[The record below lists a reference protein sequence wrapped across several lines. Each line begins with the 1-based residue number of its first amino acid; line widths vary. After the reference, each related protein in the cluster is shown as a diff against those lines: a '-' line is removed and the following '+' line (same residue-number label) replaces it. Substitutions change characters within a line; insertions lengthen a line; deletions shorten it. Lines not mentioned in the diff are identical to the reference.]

1 MKKAL
6 FAACLTLVLSLSASA
21 QLAMESAVQLSLS
34 HAPRSAARASTKT
47 LSGGSLI
54 AEMGLSGG
62 SILCVGDAQDRTAAW
77 TFKHRLSSKVK
88 GVDPVETDL
97 SDKLSMEV
105 LGYSE
110 VGAAK
115 LPSPTAPKRATALG
129 KVTSTQTVRL
139 KLDPKAGFSSEFWG
153 SLVVNYTVTQE
164 AGSTEASWVPGSMSM
179 KLVGWSIPEEG
190 ALAGSAALTMTM
202 GAFKRLSV
210 INASSIINTS
220 SIYGVDDFSNGVDT
234 TLWPVKKTHK
244 GSMKVVGANGH
255 ASFLVAGKSQSEQ
268 TAYIV
273 WNGRPRANADWT
285 AEVRGHNEA
294 AYSTKGGSN
303 LRLIVADPRV
313 LTARVGGVCG
323 VELNRGDEGW
333 RNPEFQHWV
342 SPGPDEPK
350 VRVPVPLGTTDFML
364 RITYRA
370 STQQFELSYDDT
382 GEGTNWNMI
391 GTTRLSEIM
400 PKASAT
406 TEFIVGL
413 VATTRLGPITE
424 GEIWAD
430 DFRLETAQ

>member
-34 HAPRSAARASTKT
+34 HAPRSATRASTKT
-47 LSGGSLI
+47 LSSGSLI

-164 AGSTEASWVPGSMSM
+164 ANSTEASWVPGSMSM

-210 INASSIINTS
+210 INASSMINTS
-220 SIYGVDDFSNGVDT
+220 SIYGVDDFSNGIDP
-234 TLWPVKKTHK
+234 TLWPVKGTKE
-244 GSMKVVGANGH
+244 GSMKVVGVNGH
-255 ASFLVAGKSQSEQ
+255 ASFLVAGKSQGEQ

-294 AYSTKGGSN
+294 AYSTKGGSH
-303 LRLIVADPRV
+303 LTLSVADPRIV
-313 LTARVGGVCG
+313 TTSRAGILHVGFG
-323 VELNRGDEGW
+323 RGGGGW
-333 RNPEFQHWV
+333 RGPEFQHKV

-364 RITYRA
+364 RINYRA
-370 STQQFELSYDDT
+370 STQQFEVSYDDT
-382 GEGTNWNMI
+382 GAGRNWNVI

-400 PKASAT
+400 PKAAAT
-406 TEFIVGL
+406 TEFIVFL
-413 VATTRLGPITE
+413 VSTTSLGPITE